1 MEGQGESRRR
11 RFRIAV
17 QRTRTLSYIRSGVI
31 GLIFVLVG
39 VIQISPLELALLI
52 GCALASSLILSWLVV
67 HGILDGASHEVHH
80 G

>member
-1 MEGQGESRRR
+1 VDGQGESRRR

-17 QRTRTLSYIRSGVI
+17 QRTRTSSYVLSGGI

-39 VIQISPLELALLI
+39 VIQISPLQLALLI
-52 GCALASSLILSWLVV
+52 GCALASSLILSWLVIQGV
-67 HGILDGASHEVHH
+67 LDGASHEVHH